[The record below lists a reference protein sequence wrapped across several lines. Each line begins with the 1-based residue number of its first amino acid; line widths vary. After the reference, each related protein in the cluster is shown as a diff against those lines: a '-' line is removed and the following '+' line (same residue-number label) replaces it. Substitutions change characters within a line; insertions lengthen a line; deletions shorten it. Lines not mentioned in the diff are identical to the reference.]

1 MAQAR
6 RGRPP
11 TPLDPGAS
19 HAAKLGAEVRTRRT
33 DAGLTLEALAG
44 RVGFSPQH
52 ISEVERAKT
61 TPAAAFVAAVDRAL
75 EADGAIERLLP
86 PVLQDRDK
94 RRQERAEARRA
105 QGESPL
111 PCATATHSEVAGDDE
126 DVEPTDRRGLLG
138 AAGAA
143 ALGLST
149 AVPAAAREVDP
160 ALPAHWT
167 RLLVQLGKVDAIFGP
182 RDVLATVQH
191 ELSIITAYRKVACGA
206 LRVDLMRVE
215 ARWTVFAAWLSNDAG
230 ELRARH
236 AWANRAE
243 RLAREADYP
252 DMLAF
257 VQVRRSQWA
266 AQRADANNAV
276 AFAQAALRV
285 PGTSE
290 QTRARSTLRAAFG
303 YALANDKDACERC
316 LADAESMMERAGPP
330 ALPPWVG
337 LASIRSHVR
346 PDEARCWLR
355 MEPSRAV
362 GLYERVLREWP
373 PDRVRDRGL
382 HQARLAVACAA
393 SGELDRAR
401 AEGRR
406 AAAIHQS
413 TRSSGSAIELK
424 RLVHTLKAA

>member
-1 MAQAR
+1 M
-6 RGRPP
+6 
-11 TPLDPGAS
+11 
-19 HAAKLGAEVRTRRT
+19 
-33 DAGLTLEALAG
+33 DAGLTLEALAD
-44 RVGFSPQH
+44 RVGFSQQH

-61 TPAAAFVAAVDRAL
+61 TPAVAFVAAVDRAL
-75 EADGAIERLLP
+75 EADGAVERLLP
-86 PVLQDRDK
+86 PVLEDREK

-105 QGESPL
+105 DRDPSV
-111 PCATATHSEVAGDDE
+111 PCDAATHSEVAGDDE

-149 AVPAAAREVDP
+149 VTAAPAAASGVDP

-167 RLLVQLGKVDAIFGP
+167 RLLLQLGKVDAIFGP
-182 RDVLATVQH
+182 RDVLATVEH
-191 ELSIITAYRKVACGA
+191 ELSILTAYRKVARGA

-215 ARWTVFAAWLSNDAG
+215 ARWAVFAAWLSNDAG

-236 AWANRAE
+236 AWADRAE

-252 DMLAF
+252 DMVAF

-266 AQRADANNAV
+266 AQRADASNAV
-276 AFAQAALRV
+276 VFAQAALRV

-337 LASIRSHVR
+337 QATIRSHVR

-355 MEPSRAV
+355 MQPSRAV

-413 TRSSGSAIELK
+413 TKSSGAAIELK
-424 RLVHTLKAA
+424 RLVHTLQAA